1 MDARPA
7 PGPAAQ
13 PPVPAELT
21 APGWNGDVL
30 RAGVALLAIDLLM
43 VAATTEDRTA
53 ARSLVLEELGGC
65 GVLERSALCEVLRR
79 MTSEQ
84 ALLAAWLDLPA
95 DAPPS
100 ADAAVPWLLAALA
113 ADSALQR
120 RADSRA
126 RRAEHRDAAAQ
137 VVADGLRVLAPA
149 LVDLSVLAAW
159 LTVAEEW
166 ARDHSRWPLDE
177 LTWQDDADDI
187 GSLEWG
193 DCEWGGNR
201 V

>member
-126 RRAEHRDAAAQ
+126 RRAEHRDGSAQ
-137 VVADGLRVLAPA
+137 PRVGCIGATVGRA
-149 LVDLSVLAAW
+149 LVRHACSSALESVLTWLVESTAAV
-159 LTVAEEW
+159 L
-166 ARDHSRWPLDE
+166 HSL
-177 LTWQDDADDI
+177 
-187 GSLEWG
+187 G
-193 DCEWGGNR
+193 C
-201 V
+201 